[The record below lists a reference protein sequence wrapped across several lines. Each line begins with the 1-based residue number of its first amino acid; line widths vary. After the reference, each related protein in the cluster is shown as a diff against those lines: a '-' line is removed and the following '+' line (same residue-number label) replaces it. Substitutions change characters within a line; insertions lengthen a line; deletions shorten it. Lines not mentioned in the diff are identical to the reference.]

1 MKRLTATEVARRFSE
16 VLDAV
21 ETRRETYVVVRGG
34 RPVASIAPAAA
45 VDGRA
50 VKDLLAATPRDAEWA
65 AELRDLRAGLAVED
79 RRWSD

>member
-1 MKRLTATEVARRFSE
+1 MKRLTATEAARRFSE

-21 ETRRETYVVVRGG
+21 ETRGETYVVVRGG
-34 RPVASIAPAAA
+34 RPVASIAPAAR

-50 VKDLLAATPRDAEWA
+50 VKDVLAGTAADADWTG
-65 AELRDLRAGLAVED
+65 ELRELRAGLATED